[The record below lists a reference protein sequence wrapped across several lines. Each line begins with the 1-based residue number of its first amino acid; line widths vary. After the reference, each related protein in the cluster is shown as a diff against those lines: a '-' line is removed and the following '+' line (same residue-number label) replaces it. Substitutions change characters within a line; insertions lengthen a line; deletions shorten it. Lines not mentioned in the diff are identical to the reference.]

1 MGVYSMDL
9 RQRVLA
15 RCDQGH
21 GTKAVAELFG
31 VAASWVRRLKQR
43 RREDGS
49 IAPRPSGGD
58 RRSRLDQTA
67 SKRLAQRVKAQPD
80 ATLEQLREWCQVEL
94 KVSCSIMAVSRTL
107 KKLGFSFKKRRSG
120 RPSRIGPMS
129 CGNARIGRPAPR
141 ASILSVSSSSMN
153 QAPKRT

>member
-1 MGVYSMDL
+1 MAFSMDL
-9 RQRVLA
+9 RRRVVD

-58 RRSRLDQTA
+58 RRSRLDQA
-67 SKRLAQRVKAQPD
+67 ARMRLAQQVKHQPD
-80 ATLEQLREWCQVEL
+80 ATLEQLRQWCVAEL
-94 KVSCSIMAVSRTL
+94 KVNCSIMAVWRAL
-107 KKLGFSFKKRRSG
+107 KKLGFSFKKSRCG

-129 CGNARIGRPAPR
+129 SSNASNGRPARR
-141 ASILSVSSSSMN
+141 ASILD
-153 QAPKRT
+153 A